1 MISKPEFKD
10 YFEILNIAPT
20 ASPIEVKRAFKTRAK
35 ETHPDHNKDPKAR
48 SGQQFIDVKEAFE
61 TLIDPLLRREYLAY
75 YRENKRI
82 IEREQLRKRVESRR
96 RQYSLVYYYCKAPG
110 EIEKSREQITFQ
122 NLVSYYR
129 EISQSWGAG
138 TEVESR
144 SICDTQA
151 RQKIRA
157 LIQEMYAAREDKKE
171 ISGFEF
177 HGELVIRHLTD
188 LAEELPE
195 CLVTLQLL
203 LHDMPHHADNY
214 LVGYALYFLEP
225 KFEIWLEDSWSEYAK
240 LLYLLKK
247 YYKIPFYNWPHEIL
261 YPYSR
266 LHLSLRILIETEKGL
281 KPKEIEEII
290 EQKVPLTQIQM
301 MTKWALR

>member
-20 ASPIEVKRAFKTRAK
+20 ASPIEVKRAFKIKAK
-35 ETHPDHNKDPKAR
+35 ETHPDHNKDPNAQ

-75 YRENKRI
+75 YRENKQI

-122 NLVSYYR
+122 SLISYYR
-129 EISQSWGAG
+129 EISKSWGAG
-138 TEVESR
+138 TDVESR
-144 SICDTQA
+144 TICDTQA

-157 LIQEMYAAREDKKE
+157 LIQEMYAIREDKKE

-177 HGELVIRHLTD
+177 HGELVIRNLTD

-225 KFEIWLEDSWSEYAK
+225 KFEIWLEDSWTEYAK

-266 LHLSLRILIETEKGL
+266 LNLSLRILIETEKGL

-301 MTKWALR
+301 MAKWALR